1 MLLPYLKLCV
11 FLLNQGPRAAMA
23 DPGTPWAMAD
33 KETRAAMAV
42 QETPWAMVGS
52 PPPPKTFSWGDCCLG
67 GALEAWTLGGPLEV
81 TL

>member
-52 PPPPKTFSWGDCCLG
+52 PPPPPPKKHFLG
-67 GALEAWTLGGPLEV
+67 EIAAWGALWKRGR
-81 TL
+81 